1 MQALLP
7 SEFLFALGEWNSISS
22 TTRCASMRAAS
33 HWTWF
38 ALLTALSRKAR
49 LAQHD
54 VPESGGML
62 PHAKLFAQIA
72 ALYEVYIALIHTY
85 YVLDSH
91 SCLLQIKRGWDNS

>member
-1 MQALLP
+1 
-7 SEFLFALGEWNSISS
+7 
-22 TTRCASMRAAS
+22 MRAAS